1 MLGKAAVEILESG
14 LVVLGV
20 DDLAGLVWA
29 LRLGCDDALWA
40 EAAALGDGGGRDA
53 ARLAV

>member
-1 MLGKAAVEILESG
+1 LLGKAAVEILESG